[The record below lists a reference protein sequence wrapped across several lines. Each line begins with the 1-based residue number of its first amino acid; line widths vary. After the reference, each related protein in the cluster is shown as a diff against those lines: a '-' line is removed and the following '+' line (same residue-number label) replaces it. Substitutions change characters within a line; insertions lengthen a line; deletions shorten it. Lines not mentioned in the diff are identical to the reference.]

1 MDQQRAQIFVAAL
14 GDPQKPWLAAG
25 RMLPWN
31 EAEPSAKITP
41 TRESRPI
48 AYGGDEGRGVQGAD
62 PGDRDQTAARL
73 VDPGVF
79 DEFPVEGADT
89 TVKYRPLL
97 TQLDNETT
105 DAAVRHELR
114 VGDQRIDAP
123 LQFAA
128 SLGDGHSALEQNG
141 A

>member
-1 MDQQRAQIFVAAL
+1 
-14 GDPQKPWLAAG
+14 
-25 RMLPWN
+25 MLPWN
-31 EAEPSAKITP
+31 QAEPGAKITP
-41 TRESRPI
+41 ARESRPI
-48 AYGGDEGRGVQGAD
+48 AYGGEEGRGVQGAD
-62 PGDRDQTAARL
+62 PGDRGQTAARL

-79 DEFPVEGADT
+79 DEFPVEGAST
-89 TVKYRPLL
+89 TVKCRPLL
-97 TQLDNETT
+97 TQLDDETT

-128 SLGDGHSALEQNG
+128 CLGDGHAALEQNG